1 MCANNR
7 PNAKAVME
15 NLKKPMPFGKK
26 AAYIIKNTFLK
37 IIKLKSCCGHQGE
50 PGC

>member
-7 PNAKAVME
+7 PDSKAVME
-15 NLKKPMPFGKK
+15 NLKKPMPVGKK
-26 AAYIIKNTFLK
+26 AVYIIKNTFLK
-37 IIKLKSCCGHQGE
+37 IINLKSCCGHQGE

>member
-1 MCANNR
+1 MCADNR

-15 NLKKPMPFGKK
+15 NLKKPMPIVKK

-37 IIKLKSCCGHQGE
+37 IINLKNCCRHQGE

>member
-7 PNAKAVME
+7 PDAKAVME
-15 NLKKPMPFGKK
+15 NLKKPMPVGKK
-26 AAYIIKNTFLK
+26 TAYIIKNTFLK
-37 IIKLKSCCGHQGE
+37 IINLKSCCRHPGE